1 MICFPDVNVWI
12 ALAVAEHIHHAAAQE
27 WLDTGEGSV
36 VFCRVTQM
44 GLLRLLTNRS
54 ALGSDT
60 FSTANAWGAFD
71 EFLRNRRITMSEEP
85 PGLED
90 RWRTATM
97 RERHGSNWW
106 TDTYLAAFASAAGF
120 TLVTFDAQLAGRKNV
135 KTHLLR

>member
-1 MICFPDVNVWI
+1 MIYFPDVNVWI
-12 ALAVAEHIHHAAAQE
+12 ALAVAEHNHHAVAQE
-27 WLDTGEGSV
+27 WLDTGEGLI
-36 VFCRVTQM
+36 VFCRATQM

-71 EFLRNRRITMSEEP
+71 EFLRNRRISMCEEP

-90 RWRTATM
+90 HWRVSTM
-97 RERHGSNWW
+97 REKQGSNWW

-120 TLVTFDAQLAGRKNV
+120 TLVTFDAQLAARKNV
-135 KTHLLR
+135 SSRLLK

>member
-1 MICFPDVNVWI
+1 
-12 ALAVAEHIHHAAAQE
+12 
-27 WLDTGEGSV
+27 
-36 VFCRVTQM
+36 M

-71 EFLRNRRITMSEEP
+71 EFIRSRRISMAEEP

-90 RWRTATM
+90 HWRRSTIH
-97 RERHGSNWW
+97 EKQGSSWW